1 MDVQNR
7 RYLILYK
14 EDEFLQLSGIQH
26 FAFCRR
32 QWALAYIEMQWQE
45 NVRTVEGKIL
55 HENAHDAGIKEKR
68 GDLLIVRAMPIH
80 SREMG
85 VSGECD
91 VIEFHR
97 CENGISLDG
106 REGNYSVI
114 PVEYKRGKPKEEDA
128 DILQVA
134 AQAMC
139 LEEMLY
145 CIIPYG
151 YIYYGETRH
160 RMKVEFTD
168 EIKEK
173 VRSIFDEM
181 HKYYAQQYTP
191 KVKTSKK
198 CNACSLKDIC
208 LPVLNKKKSVSGYIE
223 KILAEEEKE

>member
-1 MDVQNR
+1 M
-7 RYLILYK
+7 YK

-91 VIEFHR
+91 VVEFHR